1 VVFSLLESGAR
12 LGPDRLALVCGRD
25 RLTYGD
31 VVRAADQAAAGL
43 QLLGVGRGDRVA
55 VCLESSWEAVVAIF
69 AIARAGAVFVP
80 IGRTVKAPKLSQILT
95 DCAPVAIVADA
106 RMRPVVDE
114 AMARAPG
121 VRLLFGAIGDGSTA
135 APEGV
140 SAFSFARLLQM
151 GLGRDVRSESI
162 DLDLAALIYTSGSSG
177 RAKGVMLSHANIL
190 SATAS
195 INSYLQNTPDD
206 VILDVLPL
214 SFDYGLYQLF
224 LAFSSGARLVLER
237 AFTYPSTLLDLITRE
252 RVTALPI
259 VPTLAALLARHNLR
273 DHDLSSLRYVT
284 NTGAPLP
291 SAHIRFLRTALPQV
305 EVFSMYGLTECKR
318 VSFLPPSELDARPDS
333 VGKPMD
339 NVEVFVAD
347 ETGRLSPTGIG
358 ELVVRGSNVMSGYW
372 NAPEPTNRVLKPG
385 PFPGQNLLF
394 TGDRFRIDDDG
405 YMYFEA
411 RLDDVLKCRGQR
423 VSPKEVENVLYEITG
438 VIGASVFGIPD
449 DVLGTAVKARVQ
461 VDRAAGLTEQVVLRY
476 CASRLEDFMVPKE
489 IEFVDHLPT
498 TESGKILR
506 RQAADDEAGKEL
518 TS

>member
-1 VVFSLLESGAR
+1 MVPSLLESGAR
-12 LGPDRLALVCGRD
+12 LGHDRLALVCGRD

-31 VVRAADQAAAGL
+31 LLQAVEQAAAGL
-43 QLLGVGRGDRVA
+43 QALGVSRGDRVA
-55 VCLESSWEAVVAIF
+55 LCLESSWEAVVAIF

-80 IGRTVKAPKLSQILT
+80 IGRTVKAPKLSQIFS
-95 DCAPVAIVADA
+95 DCAPVAVFTDA

-121 VRLLFGAIGDGSTA
+121 VQVLVGAVGDGSAA
-135 APEGV
+135 APESV
-140 SAFSFARLLQM
+140 EAVSFAGLLQ
-151 GLGRDVRSESI
+151 LGSGRGVRVAAI
-162 DLDLAALIYTSGSSG
+162 DLDLCALIYTSGSSG
-177 RAKGVMLSHANIL
+177 RAKGVMLSHANIQ

-195 INSYLQNTPDD
+195 INSYLGNTPDD

-224 LAFSSGARLVLER
+224 LAFSSGACLVLER
-237 AFTYPSTLLDLITRE
+237 AFTYPSTLLELITRE

-259 VPTLAALLARHNLR
+259 VPTLAALLARHNLD
-273 DHDLSSLRYVT
+273 DHDLSSLRYLT

-291 SAHIRFLRTALPQV
+291 SAHIRFLRTALPRVQI
-305 EVFSMYGLTECKR
+305 FSMYGLTECKR
-318 VSFLPPSELDARPDS
+318 VSYLPPSEIDARPDS
-333 VGKPMD
+333 VGRPMD

-347 ETGRLSPTGIG
+347 DTGRLSPTGVG
-358 ELVVRGSNVMSGYW
+358 ELVVRGSNVMRGYW
-372 NAPEPTNRVLKPG
+372 NAPEQTAQVLRPG
-385 PFPGQNLLF
+385 LLPGQHLLY
-394 TGDRFRIDDDG
+394 TGDRFRIDENG

-423 VSPKEVENVLYEITG
+423 VSPKEVENVLYEISG
-438 VIGASVFGIPD
+438 VNGASVFGIPD
-449 DVLGTAVKARVQ
+449 DVLGTAVKARLA
-461 VDRAAGLTEQVVLRY
+461 VDPAAGLTEQTVLRY

-506 RQAADDEAGKEL
+506 RLEGGE
-518 TS
+518 TSKGLAS